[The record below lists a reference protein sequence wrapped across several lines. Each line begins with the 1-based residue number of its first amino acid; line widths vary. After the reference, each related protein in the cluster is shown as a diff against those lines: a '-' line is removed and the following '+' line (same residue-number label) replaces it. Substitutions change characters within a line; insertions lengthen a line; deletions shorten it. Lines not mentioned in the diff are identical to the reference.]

1 MTIIYYTDLYYCST
15 RYKYIICH
23 NTMSKPINFNYSNSL
38 SATKQP
44 QVPLKDGTDPNSYS
58 VVATWSKPLVAGDT
72 DFPIAPPH
80 KPNPLKH
87 WRKRLTPRSGSGVG
101 RSGISL
107 DTVNA
112 PGGSVMVGSESCDC
126 TDGTQ
131 NASIITS
138 NKFLQSTSASIKP
151 HKLNGTS
158 CCNPAKNNVIR
169 SGMVSYTTNG
179 RTDHSKKYYTTSSQY
194 LKARGQTY
202 AQKLSIHRIEG
213 NTYVDTTNCQPLPAS
228 DSSSGSQAFYINA
241 PVGTD
246 IPGGC
251 KNVRTVYKP
260 SNQQYATQ
268 GAVESGTRIMRLR
281 NSILRPQK
289 KTC

>member
-1 MTIIYYTDLYYCST
+1 
-15 RYKYIICH
+15 
-23 NTMSKPINFNYSNSL
+23 MSKPINFNYSNSL

-44 QVPLKDGTDPNSYS
+44 AVPLKDGTLPNSYS
-58 VVATWSKPLVAGDT
+58 VVATWSKPLVAGDS
-72 DFPIAPPH
+72 DFPIAPTH

-87 WRKRLTPRSGSGVG
+87 WRKRLTPRSGSGMG
-101 RSGISL
+101 RAGISL

-112 PGGSVMVGSESCDC
+112 PGGSVMVGSDSCDC
-126 TDGTQ
+126 NDGNQ

-151 HKLNGTS
+151 QKLSGAS

-179 RTDHSKKYYTTSSQY
+179 ITDHSKKYYTTSSQY

-213 NTYVDTTNCQPLPAS
+213 NNYSDTTT
-228 DSSSGSQAFYINA
+228 GSHQYYINS

-251 KNVRTVYKP
+251 KNNITTVYKP

-268 GAVESGTRIMRLR
+268 GAVESGTRIMRLK

-289 KTC
+289 KSYY